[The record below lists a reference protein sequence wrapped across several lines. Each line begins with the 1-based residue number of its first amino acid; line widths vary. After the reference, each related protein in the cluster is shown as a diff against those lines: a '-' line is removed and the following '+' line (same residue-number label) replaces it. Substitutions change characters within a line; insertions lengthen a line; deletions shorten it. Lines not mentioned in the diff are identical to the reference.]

1 MFNACGIWIFHKLE
15 ILKCLYF
22 CDSCMG
28 ISQFIFINCSLKRKK
43 TDDANIKKNF
53 DGETFSDPAEPCPY
67 CHCENGLSTC
77 PSAEAKA
84 VRTATHGL
92 FGIIYSFKHMA

>member
-1 MFNACGIWIFHKLE
+1 MFDACGIWIFHKLE
-15 ILKCLYF
+15 ILTCLYF
-22 CDSCMG
+22 CDSCMD
-28 ISQFIFINCSLKRKK
+28 ISRFNFYKLQFKKEK
-43 TDDANIKKNF
+43 TDDANIKKNI
-53 DGETFSDPAEPCPY
+53 DDETFSDPSEPCPY
-67 CHCENGLSTC
+67 CYCENGLSTC

>member
-1 MFNACGIWIFHKLE
+1 MIYFYKL
-15 ILKCLYF
+15 
-22 CDSCMG
+22 
-28 ISQFIFINCSLKRKK
+28 QFKKEK
-43 TDDANIKKNF
+43 TDDTNIKKNI

-84 VRTATHGL
+84 VRTATH
-92 FGIIYSFKHMA
+92 